1 MRDEKSE
8 LRKQADELPT
18 GDETLLFVDDEKS
31 IVDLFG
37 QILEGLGYRVVSKT
51 NPVAALEA
59 FRSNPDHFH
68 AVITDMTMPQMT
80 GAQLAQ
86 KLMEI
91 RKDIPVVI
99 CTGYSNMINA
109 KKARS
114 AGIAEYL
121 MKPVDTRKMARI
133 IRKVL
138 DR

>member
-1 MRDEKSE
+1 M
-8 LRKQADELPT
+8 
-18 GDETLLFVDDEKS
+18 
-31 IVDLFG
+31 
-37 QILEGLGYRVVSKT
+37 LERLGYQVTMRTSSME
-51 NPVAALEA
+51 ALEA

-80 GAQLAQ
+80 GARLAQ

-114 AGIAEYL
+114 AGIAGYV
-121 MKPVDTRKMARI
+121 MKPVSMREMAQI